1 MALHASYVC
10 HYSLYH
16 SGCGAYCVIFLLAR
30 PRCVRFG
37 VSRGDRV
44 GFMMALYT
52 RFSTTLK
59 AHSYLD
65 GVRLGDSVADKCLIE
80 NFGTLVTRKL

>member
-1 MALHASYVC
+1 MHHMCVIT
-10 HYSLYH
+10 LYITVGVER
-16 SGCGAYCVIFLLAR
+16 SCVIFLLAR

-37 VSRGDRV
+37 VSRGGRV

>member
-1 MALHASYVC
+1 M
-10 HYSLYH
+10 
-16 SGCGAYCVIFLLAR
+16 
-30 PRCVRFG
+30 RFG

-59 AHSYLD
+59 EHSYLD